1 MVNLQS
7 EHLTEDDVLI
17 TEQLFLRPPKLSR
30 LQTEVQVL
38 RALGQQL
45 AQPPQKL
52 LKHLAAIAL
61 EVCQAGTAGV
71 SLIEASPSG
80 EEVFRLLAICGAYER
95 YEGGTVH
102 RNFSPCG
109 DCLRRGGPQL
119 YAYPE
124 RYFTYLRQFTPTIVE
139 ALVVPLMLDNQAL
152 GTIWILSHDK
162 QPQFDQEELR
172 VMTSLADFAAVAFS
186 SAQARQVAFDMW
198 QREQAARHEAEK
210 ANRLKDEFLAVISH
224 ELRSPLSPILM
235 WAKLLRSCQFD
246 WETLNRG
253 LETIERNVVLQ
264 ARLVDDLLDVS
275 QILHGK
281 FSLHPSYVNLAVI
294 IRAALETVQMAALDK
309 SIQIQLKLDENTGLV
324 WGDATRL
331 QQVVWNLLSN
341 AVKFTPASG
350 RVEVILECFGAQA
363 QIQVSDTGK
372 GINSDFLPYVFDGFR
387 QADSTT
393 TRTYGGLGLGLSIVR
408 RLVELHQGTVQ
419 AESLGE
425 GLGSTFTINLPLLT
439 PLPPGVEEYGS
450 LPAP

>member
-7 EHLTEDDVLI
+7 QHLSEDDVLI
-17 TEQLFLRPPKLSR
+17 TGQLFLRPPRLSR

-45 AQPPQKL
+45 AQPPQTL

-80 EEVFRLLAICGAYER
+80 EEVFRLVALSGAYER
-95 YEGGTVH
+95 YGGGTIH
-102 RNFSPCG
+102 RDFSPCG
-109 DCLRRGGPQL
+109 ACLRRGGPQL

-139 ALVVPLMLDNQAL
+139 SLVVPLMLDNRAL
-152 GTIWILSHDK
+152 GTIWILSHDE
-162 QPQFDQEELR
+162 QLQFDEEDLR

-186 SAQARQVAFDMW
+186 SAQTRQVAFEMW
-198 QREQAARHEAEK
+198 QREQAARSEAEK
-210 ANRLKDEFLAVISH
+210 ANRLQDEFLAVLSH
-224 ELRSPLSPILM
+224 ELRSPLNPILM
-235 WAKLLRSCQFD
+235 WSKLLRSCQFD
-246 WETLNRG
+246 RETSNRG
-253 LETIERNVVLQ
+253 LETIERNVALQ
-264 ARLVDDLLDVS
+264 TRLVDDLLDVS
-275 QILHGK
+275 QIQQGK
-281 FSLHPSYVNLAVI
+281 FSLHFSSVNLAVI
-294 IRAALETVQMAALDK
+294 IRAALEIVEMAALAK

-324 WGDATRL
+324 WGDAVRL

-350 RVEVILECFGAQA
+350 RVEVILKCFGAQA

-372 GINSDFLPYVFDGFR
+372 GINSDFLPYVFERFR
-387 QADSTT
+387 QADSAT

-408 RLVELHQGTVQ
+408 HLVELHQGTVQ
-419 AESLGE
+419 AESPGE
-425 GLGSTFTINLPLLT
+425 GLGATFTINLPLIT
-439 PLPPGVEEYGS
+439 P
-450 LPAP
+450 